1 MDPRRDTALDALLG
15 TLLQELAGRGGAP
28 DRQPDG
34 RIRDAVE
41 YLDTHVDEDISL
53 EDLCGVTG
61 LRRRQ
66 TITAFRR
73 ETGLPPHVWHL
84 QRKIERVKALL
95 RQGMSPAAAAA
106 ETGFADQSHM
116 GRHFAAILGIT
127 PAAYA
132 RG

>member
-1 MDPRRDTALDALLG
+1 MISMCA
-15 TLLQELAGRGGAP
+15 
-28 DRQPDG
+28 RQASREP
-34 RIRDAVE
+34 A
-41 YLDTHVDEDISL
+41 Y
-53 EDLCGVTG
+53 GVTNHWRG
-61 LRRRQ
+61 TGRPWRQ